1 MSYQSDGYGNGYG
14 YNYNNNR
21 NKQKKQKPHTVNQN
35 ILDQLDA
42 MLEES
47 VKSVGNKSA
56 TTNDSHAFSTGSG
69 EESGPP
75 PKPRFVQSSGVV
87 KKDKVQQKID
97 RVRPVGS
104 AMMVNQEPSA
114 SGQVY
119 MDKAKEK
126 AARYDAGNMKM
137 QTSTVNSDKVNAAPV
152 AVVAQATVVSAGA
165 SVMSGGSSGSGGS
178 SSASGPPPLP
188 KYVSSNDSMNS
199 KYPQQKSQAYTHKTQ
214 ASAYAAYT
222 STVTPSVT
230 RPVLSSVVEETKH
243 DYHYQASE
251 SEPMQVPQSSAPPL
265 PTMAYN
271 TANDKFQRKIANA
284 RVAARQYAEGD
295 YVTANTVLGMNSA
308 DGEGTS
314 KEKWESQ
321 NAKNSK
327 GRRSKQYK
335 AKNNEAYA
343 PYEASTIAGSL
354 PMQSNQ
360 APIPVAVVV
369 QPDSNSQYQSNFDDM
384 SSMSPPYPPTAPPTY
399 EEPVVQTQMQM
410 KPEDEIDLTAAFL
423 KSTKM
428 ITKVTEEISDGRKS
442 VTTTTVHKRRD
453 GRVIKTIEEEK
464 ELDEV
469 GKHGTTVV
477 QPVQVAGCCIVS

>member
-1 MSYQSDGYGNGYG
+1 
-14 YNYNNNR
+14 
-21 NKQKKQKPHTVNQN
+21 
-35 ILDQLDA
+35 

-47 VKSVGNKSA
+47 TVRSTGNKSA
-56 TTNDSHAFSTGSG
+56 ATNNSHDFSTGSG

-75 PKPRFVQSSGVV
+75 PKPRFVPNTGVV

-152 AVVAQATVVSAGA
+152 AVVAQATVVSASA
-165 SVMSGGSSGSGGS
+165 SVVSGGSSGSGGS

-188 KYVSSNDSMNS
+188 KYVSSNDSVNS
-199 KYPQQKSQAYTHKTQ
+199 KYTSKSQAYTHKTQ

-230 RPVLSSVVEETKH
+230 RPVLPSVVEETKH

-284 RVAARQYAEGD
+284 GVAARQYAEGD
-295 YVTANTVLGMNSA
+295 YVTANAVLGMNSA

-327 GRRSKQYK
+327 GRRSEQYK

-369 QPDSNSQYQSNFDDM
+369 QPDSNSQYQSNLDDM
-384 SSMSPPYPPTAPPTY
+384 SSMSPPYPPTY

-428 ITKVTEEISDGRKS
+428 ITKVTEETSDGRKS